1 LGGVGARRRR
11 GRARRAL
18 RRLRPLRLRDLLSAR
33 RNSSADDSGGA
44 VSGDQLGIY
53 FTSERAG
60 GAGGRD
66 LWFADRAAAGAAFS
80 TPQNL
85 VEINGASDE
94 ADPAISAD
102 GRELFFAT
110 TRAGSAQIWHAW
122 RTCLSP

>member
-1 LGGVGARRRR
+1 VWIASRSGAS
-11 GRARRAL
+11 GPFGNAASL
-18 RRLRPLRLRDLLSAR
+18 FEL
-33 RNSSADDSGGA
+33 NSSADDSGGA
-44 VSGDQLGIY
+44 VTGDQLRIY

-66 LWFADRAAAGAAFS
+66 LWFADRAQPGAPFS

-94 ADPAISAD
+94 ADPAVSAD

-110 TRAGSAQIWHAW
+110 TRAGSSQLWHAW

>member
-1 LGGVGARRRR
+1 MVFARSPRSDWAAGARRR
-11 GRARRAL
+11 GLARR
-18 RRLRPLRLRDLLSAR
+18 
-33 RNSSADDSGGA
+33 
-44 VSGDQLGIY
+44 
-53 FTSERAG
+53 ERAG

-66 LWFADRAAAGAAFS
+66 SWFADRAAAGAPTS

-110 TRAGSAQIWHAW
+110 TRAGSSEIGYAW